1 MQDLSPAAIDGVT
14 VTIDARAVRVTS
26 ERPLHTLSSA
36 VVGGGFETVLDVL
49 NVHVDNDYDGQ
60 PADDLAAFAAGFGVG
75 GPFIGLMTAAETQYA
90 ELETVETDGLRVA
103 AVVSMG
109 LSNVAAAGVTP
120 PAPPPPGTINAVV
133 LVDGAL
139 SRAAMVNAV
148 ITVTEAKALTLAAWD
163 VRTPDGELTA
173 GTSTDTV
180 VVACTGEGP
189 TLEYAGSATTVG
201 WLMARAVR
209 GAMERICRSKCDRD
223 GGRFGW

>member
-36 VVGGGFETVLDVL
+36 VVGGGFETVRDVL
-49 NVHVDNDYDGQ
+49 NVHVDNDYDGD
-60 PADDLAAFAAGFGVG
+60 PGVDLSAFAAAAGVD
-75 GPFIGLMTAAETQYA
+75 GPFIGLLTAAETQYA
-90 ELETVETDGLRVA
+90 ELQTVEAQGLRAA

-163 VRTPDGELTA
+163 VRTPEGELVA

-189 TLEYAGSATTVG
+189 ELEYAGSATLVG

-209 GAMERICRSKCDRD
+209 GAMDRICRGKCDRD